1 MPDDSQGVVG
11 DLILNLERYVR
22 LSGDDRRAL
31 TGLKAAPLVDARAR
45 GDIVREGDN
54 PTVVRLVV
62 EGWACRYKDLP
73 DGRRQIVGFFIP
85 GDFCDLNVYILQAM
99 DHSIGAITPVKYLA
113 IPPEMLESLT
123 EARPRVAQALLWH
136 ELVNNSIQREWLLN
150 IGARSALERMAHLLV
165 ELFVRLRAIGKAEGN
180 SCHFPL
186 IQSDLADATGITPVH
201 VNRTLQELRREGLIE
216 LRAKRLKIL
225 DFERLMRLAMFNP
238 NYLHLDH
245 EGRHL
250 DAND

>member
-1 MPDDSQGVVG
+1 MQETTSPLVAT
-11 DLILNLERYVR
+11 LILNLERYVR
-22 LSGDDRRAL
+22 LSGEDRQAL
-31 TGLKAAPLVDARAR
+31 QGLQAAPVIEARAR

-54 PTVVRLVV
+54 PTVVRLMV

-113 IPPEMLESLT
+113 IPPDMLEDLT
-123 EARPRVAQALLWH
+123 EKRPRVAQALLWH

-165 ELFVRLRAIGKAEGN
+165 ELYVRLRAIGKADAN

-186 IQSDLADATGITPVH
+186 TQADLADATGVTPVH
-201 VNRTLQELRREGLIE
+201 GI
-216 LRAKRLKIL
+216 
-225 DFERLMRLAMFNP
+225 D
-238 NYLHLDH
+238 
-245 EGRHL
+245 
-250 DAND
+250 